1 MKCPKCYFRNSPDTR
16 FCGQCGT
23 ELNPAE
29 APTETIQTSVRD
41 IERGD
46 LFAGRYEVVEGI
58 GSGGM
63 GKVYK
68 VFDKKIHEMI
78 ALKLIK
84 PEIGTDKA
92 IIERFSQELK
102 TARKITHRNVC
113 RMFDIGEEAG
123 THFITMEYVTGE
135 DLRSLINRI
144 GQLTVGKTIDIAK
157 QICEGLAEAHA
168 MGIVHRDLK
177 PQNIMIDREGKVKI
191 MDFGIARFI
200 MARGVT
206 ITGTIIGTP
215 EYMSPEQ
222 AEGKEVDQRSDLYS
236 LGIILFEA
244 LTGRVP
250 FEGGTPLS
258 IAMKHKTELP
268 PHPRKLN
275 IQIPADLNSLIL
287 RCLEKEKEKRY
298 KTAFELISALEKI
311 EKGIPTTQRVLPEE
325 KPLTAREITIKF
337 KMKKVL
343 VPGGVILALAVLSV
357 GIWLLWLRPTPPGP
371 VVSRTD
377 GLSQNPERSAAEH
390 KPPVDQPEQ
399 DEKKKNEE
407 KIRSGLTAAQNA
419 FEKGNYQECL
429 NQCLD
434 LLKIDPNNAQAQTYA
449 NLAREKLAAI
459 KTIARVDT
467 SFAVEAEFWKSTVK
481 IDRAGAYEAYLKK
494 YPEGQ
499 FRDLARERLKAIQ
512 ESEKSKSQQ
521 QKPPEEKPILKKEPT
536 EKEVQPAVKLIQL
549 PPEKIHLYSEKI
561 KRIIVT
567 AFPEEIKVQG
577 PVYLTLS
584 VSAEGKISVDTITD
598 TDLSVSPGEKRE
610 FVKQTIV
617 TAVSSVLL
625 EPPKDRRDK
634 PVRIESWQVSYTCG
648 VFQGKLILSSISI

>member
-84 PEIGTDKA
+84 PEIETDKA

-343 VPGGVILALAVLSV
+343 VPGGVILALAVLAV

-499 FRDLARERLKAIQ
+499 FRDLARERIKAIQ

-549 PPEKIHLYSEKI
+549 PPEKIHLYNEKI

-634 PVRIESWQVSYTCG
+634 LVRIENWQVSYTCG

>member
-1 MKCPKCYFRNSPDTR
+1 
-16 FCGQCGT
+16 
-23 ELNPAE
+23 
-29 APTETIQTSVRD
+29 
-41 IERGD
+41 
-46 LFAGRYEVVEGI
+46 
-58 GSGGM
+58 
-63 GKVYK
+63 
-68 VFDKKIHEMI
+68 
-78 ALKLIK
+78 
-84 PEIGTDKA
+84 
-92 IIERFSQELK
+92 
-102 TARKITHRNVC
+102 
-113 RMFDIGEEAG
+113 
-123 THFITMEYVTGE
+123 
-135 DLRSLINRI
+135 
-144 GQLTVGKTIDIAK
+144 
-157 QICEGLAEAHA
+157 
-168 MGIVHRDLK
+168 
-177 PQNIMIDREGKVKI
+177 
-191 MDFGIARFI
+191 
-200 MARGVT
+200 
-206 ITGTIIGTP
+206 
-215 EYMSPEQ
+215 
-222 AEGKEVDQRSDLYS
+222 
-236 LGIILFEA
+236 
-244 LTGRVP
+244 
-250 FEGGTPLS
+250 
-258 IAMKHKTELP
+258 
-268 PHPRKLN
+268 
-275 IQIPADLNSLIL
+275 
-287 RCLEKEKEKRY
+287 
-298 KTAFELISALEKI
+298 
-311 EKGIPTTQRVLPEE
+311 
-325 KPLTAREITIKF
+325 
-337 KMKKVL
+337 
-343 VPGGVILALAVLSV
+343 
-357 GIWLLWLRPTPPGP
+357 
-371 VVSRTD
+371 
-377 GLSQNPERSAAEH
+377 
-390 KPPVDQPEQ
+390 VDQPEQ

-549 PPEKIHLYSEKI
+549 PPEKIHLYNEKI

-577 PVYLTLS
+577 PIYLTLS

-634 PVRIESWQVSYTCG
+634 LVRIENWQVSYTCG